1 MKKVG
6 LLYDNVFLR
15 HENPPG
21 HPESAD
27 RIQSIMA
34 VLMGSDIWDK
44 LLHIPPR
51 RASFE
56 QIETVHD
63 HAYVELIRK
72 MHTGYA
78 DPDTYISEGTLDAA
92 LYAAGAVIE
101 AIDRVKAG
109 EIERAFCVVR
119 PPGHHAEFNRAM
131 GFCVFNN
138 IAIGVRHAQK
148 IGYKKVFIVD
158 FDAHHGNG
166 TQHAFE
172 DDPGVFYFS
181 THQYPFY
188 PGSGALADKGHGAGD
203 GFTANYPMQ
212 AGAGDR
218 EFHHIYQDILPQ
230 TVKRFRPDIVVVS
243 AGYDILNVDP
253 LAQLR
258 VTMEGITQIVDGIID
273 DVQSPIVFSLEGGY
287 DLDALAQAVL
297 LTVRLLITK
306 P

>member
-6 LLYDNVFLR
+6 LLYDSVFLG

-27 RIQSIMA
+27 RIRFIMD

-44 LLHIPPR
+44 LIQIAPR
-51 RASFE
+51 SASFVE
-56 QIETVHD
+56 IESVHD
-63 HAYVELIRK
+63 HAYVEQIRK
-72 MHTGYA
+72 MQAGYA
-78 DPDTYISEGTLDAA
+78 DPDTYISPGTLTAA
-92 LYAAGAVIE
+92 LYSAGAVIE
-101 AIDRVKAG
+101 AIDRAKAG

-119 PPGHHAEFNRAM
+119 PPGHHAEINHAM

-138 IAIGVRHAQK
+138 IAVGARYAQR
-148 IGYKKVFIVD
+148 IGYEKVFIVD

-172 DDPGVFYFS
+172 DDPSVFYFS

-188 PGSGALADKGHGAGD
+188 PGTGALTDKGRGAGE
-203 GFTANYPMQ
+203 GFTANYPMH

-218 EFHHIYQDILPQ
+218 DFHHIYQDILPH
-230 TVKRFRPDIVVVS
+230 TLGSFKPDIVLVS

-258 VTMEGITQIVDGIID
+258 VTKEGITQVVSGIID
-273 DVQSPIVFSLEGGY
+273 DVKVPIVFSLEGGY
-287 DLDALAQAVL
+287 DLDALAHAVL
-297 LTVRLLITK
+297 ITIRLLLTK